1 MNLAIR
7 DIRQNTVRFALTVT
21 GVALLLTGASG
32 MGGLYRG
39 VVDDALRQL
48 RLMKTDLWV
57 VEGGTSGPFSEPSKL
72 PFEVRDRALGVA
84 GVANAR
90 SYFESSAMVRG
101 TNLAVLGVDWPN
113 DRGDWM
119 PLTQGRHLSS
129 GRGEAVVDRS
139 LGYAIG
145 DTLRLG
151 REDFRV
157 VGIAERFISSM
168 GDGMIAVSLTD
179 ARVLQAERPVTEV
192 RDANAKRAR
201 VEGSSRVAPSMT
213 SADGGGNV
221 MATAVLVDV
230 APDADE
236 ALVARTIRQW
246 GDVNVV
252 PHEAQEAYLLDGR
265 LGRLRAQILTFTVL
279 LFLITAL
286 VVTLIVYTLTMEK
299 LHTIAMLKLLGARD
313 RVILGLI
320 LQQALAIGVAGF
332 VVAQVMGA
340 LLFPLF
346 PRTVVLTPGDRATY
360 AAVLLLICIAASA
373 LGINRALRVEAQEVL
388 A

>member
-72 PFEVRDRALGVA
+72 PFEVRERALGVA

-90 SYFESSAMVRG
+90 SYFESSAMVG
-101 TNLAVLGVDWPN
+101 GKNLAVLGVDWPN
-113 DRGDWM
+113 DRGDWV
-119 PLTQGRHLSS
+119 PLTRGRHLAT

-145 DTLRLG
+145 DTMRLG
-151 REDFRV
+151 RDLFQV
-157 VGIAERFISSM
+157 VGLADRFISSM

-179 ARVLQAERPVTEV
+179 ARALQAERPVAEL
-192 RDANAKRAR
+192 RDANARR
-201 VEGSSRVAPSMT
+201 SRLESASPSAPSM
-213 SADGGGNV
+213 SPSDEGGKV
-221 MATAVLVDV
+221 MATAVLVDI
-230 APDADE
+230 APDAD
-236 ALVARTIRQW
+236 AARIAQTIRQW

-252 PHEAQEAYLLDGR
+252 PHEAQETYLLDGR

-279 LFLITAL
+279 LFLITTL

-320 LQQALAIGVAGF
+320 VQQALAIGVAGF
-332 VVAQVMGA
+332 VVAQAMGA
-340 LLFPLF
+340 VLFPLF
-346 PRTVVLTPGDRATY
+346 PRTVVLTPGDRAIY
-360 AAVLLLICIAASA
+360 GAVLLVICIVASA
-373 LGINRALRVEAQEVL
+373 LGISRAMRVEAQEVL

>member
-1 MNLAIR
+1 VNLAIR

-101 TNLAVLGVDWPN
+101 KNLTVLGVDWPN
-113 DRGDWM
+113 DRGDWV
-119 PLTQGRHLSS
+119 PLTQGRHLTA

-145 DTLRLG
+145 DTVRLG
-151 REDFRV
+151 RDDFRV
-157 VGIAERFISSM
+157 VGIADRFISSM

-179 ARVLQAERPVTEV
+179 ARGLQAERPVAEV
-192 RDANAKRAR
+192 RDANAKRAHL
-201 VEGSSRVAPSMT
+201 ESASPAAPSMPT
-213 SADGGGNV
+213 TDEGATAK
-221 MATAVLVDV
+221 ATAVLVDIAPGADGARV
-230 APDADE
+230 AH
-236 ALVARTIRQW
+236 TIRQW

-252 PHEAQEAYLLDGR
+252 PHEAQESFLLDGR

-320 LQQALAIGVAGF
+320 VQQALAIGVVGF

-340 LLFPLF
+340 VLFPLF

-360 AAVLLLICIAASA
+360 GAVLLVICIAASA
-373 LGINRALRVEAQEVL
+373 LGISRALRVEAQEVL

>member
-72 PFEVRDRALGVA
+72 PFEVRDRARGVA

-101 TNLAVLGVDWPN
+101 KNLAVLGVDWPN
-113 DRGDWM
+113 DRGEWL
-119 PLTQGRHLSS
+119 PLTQGRHLAA

-139 LGYAIG
+139 VGYAIG
-145 DTLRLG
+145 DTMRLG
-151 REDFRV
+151 RDDFRV
-157 VGIAERFISSM
+157 VGIADRFISSM

-179 ARVLQAERPVTEV
+179 ARGLQAERPVAEV

-201 VEGSSRVAPSMT
+201 RASSPQAATSTPPS
-213 SADGGGNV
+213 DGGGKV
-221 MATAVLVDV
+221 MATAVLVDIARGADAARV
-230 APDADE
+230 AS
-236 ALVARTIRQW
+236 TIREW

-252 PHEAQEAYLLDGR
+252 PHAAQESFLLDGR

-320 LQQALAIGVAGF
+320 VQQALAIGIAGF

-340 LLFPLF
+340 VLFPLF

-360 AAVLLLICIAASA
+360 GAVLLVICIAASA
-373 LGINRALRVEAQEVL
+373 LGISRALRVEAQEVL

>member
-57 VEGGTSGPFSEPSKL
+57 VEGGTSGPFSEPSKV

-90 SYFESSAMVRG
+90 SYFESSAMVQG

-113 DRGDWM
+113 DRGDWL
-119 PLTQGRHLSS
+119 PLTQGRHLAA

-145 DTLRLG
+145 DTMRLG
-151 REDFRV
+151 RDDYQI
-157 VGIAERFISSM
+157 VGIADRFISSM
-168 GDGMIAVSLTD
+168 GDGMIALSLAD
-179 ARVLQAERPVTEV
+179 ARELQSERPVAEV

-201 VEGSSRVAPSMT
+201 ADGSLRTTPPGTSR
-213 SADGGGNV
+213 DGGGSA
-221 MATAVLVDV
+221 MATAVLVDL
-230 APDADE
+230 APGADQ
-236 ALVARTIRQW
+236 AVVARTIRQW

-252 PHEAQEAYLLDGR
+252 PHEAQETFLLDGR

-320 LQQALAIGVAGF
+320 VQQALAIGIAGF

-360 AAVLLLICIAASA
+360 GAVLLVICIAASA
-373 LGINRALRVEAQEVL
+373 LGISRAMRVEAQEVL